1 MTFLNSIFSW
11 ETFSSHHWKKL
22 QCFLSRKAEHAKN
35 FLPASDPLYRTNMRA
50 GPEKKQAY
58 FGGLTVN
65 QKKATKKLNN
75 ILKIKFRPKPRGL
88 LQKKNQL
95 TCHFNNRELFQA
107 HYLIIRQE
115 SNTF

>member
-65 QKKATKKLNN
+65 YEYIATKKIKQHSKN
-75 ILKIKFRPKPRGL
+75 KIQAKAQGLAPEKKPINL
-88 LQKKNQL
+88 S
-95 TCHFNNRELFQA
+95 F
-107 HYLIIRQE
+107 
-115 SNTF
+115 